1 MPPVRILFLAL
12 IFALTAAAQLSSDPA
27 RASRA
32 DRPNVVILFTD
43 DQGTLDANC
52 YGSTDLHTPAIDSLA
67 ASGVRFTQAYS
78 HTVCCPARAML
89 MTGRHPQR
97 GNVNDWM
104 QGPMN
109 GPKGRNM
116 LTSEVTIAEVLREAG
131 YRTGLFGKWHLGG
144 HPDHGP
150 TKQGFDEFF
159 GIRDGF
165 IENFTH
171 YFLHRNGYH
180 DLYEGMREVF
190 HRGSYFPDLMVDR
203 ALSFMDR
210 HQDRPF
216 FLYIPFNI
224 PHYPE
229 QSLERFRDRYKNMPE
244 PRRTYAATV
253 TTTDDYIRRILL
265 QIDNLGLRDNT
276 IVIFQSDNGHSEE
289 DYQIT
294 VDGHLS
300 GFPKGW
306 NYGANAGGG
315 NTGKWIGAK
324 GSFLEGGIR
333 VPSIFRYPPVTGE
346 GGEVRDQAIT
356 AMDWFPTILELAGV
370 NPPPGIEL
378 DGHSAAP
385 VIQSASAKSA
395 YGVMHWQ
402 WRNGWLVRDG
412 DWKLIYNGV
421 KNLAGGDDTKVY
433 LSNLSDPK
441 PEQTNHAG
449 DHPEIVQRLTALHE
463 EWAKEVTPPNL
474 PSGESLP

>member
-1 MPPVRILFLAL
+1 MSAYRVFLA
-12 IFALTAAAQLSSDPA
+12 ALVATVIASAQLSSDPT
-27 RASRA
+27 RASRQA
-32 DRPNVVILFTD
+32 KPNVVIIFTD

-67 ASGVRFTQAYS
+67 ESGVRFTQAYS

-89 MTGRHPQR
+89 LTGRQPQR

-116 LTSEVTIAEVLREAG
+116 LTSEVTIAEVLRKAG

-180 DLYEGMREVF
+180 DLYEGTREVF

-253 TTTDDYIRRILL
+253 TTTDDYIRRILT
-265 QIDNLGLRDNT
+265 QIDNLGIRDNT
-276 IVIFQSDNGHSEE
+276 IVIYQSDNGHSEE

-300 GFPKGW
+300 GFEKGW

-315 NTGKWIGAK
+315 NTGKWVGAK

-333 VPSIFRYPPVTGE
+333 VPSIFRYPPVTK

-370 NPPPGIEL
+370 DMPRDLTL
-378 DGHSAAP
+378 DGHSAVP
-385 VIQSASAKSA
+385 VIKSSSAKSA
-395 YGVMHWQ
+395 YGIMHWAWQ
-402 WRNGWLVRDG
+402 GRWVVRDG
-412 DWKLIYNGV
+412 DWKLLYDGAR
-421 KNLAGGDDTKVY
+421 NLAGGDTTKVY
-433 LSNLSDPK
+433 LANLSDSK
-441 PEQTNHAG
+441 PEQTNHASAQPG
-449 DHPEIVQRLTALHE
+449 IVKRLTALHE
-463 EWAKEVTPPNL
+463 AWAKEVTPANL
-474 PSGESLP
+474 PSGSSLP